1 MIDLLTRLDA
11 LRNHLRAERDA
22 MLDVEDPD
30 QRAEGIRRLD
40 EHLAAVDD
48 ACEALQVN

>member
-1 MIDLLTRLDA
+1 MDLLSRLDA

-22 MLDVEDPD
+22 MRDVEDD
-30 QRAEGIRRLD
+30 DARAEGIRRIDAHLD
-40 EHLAAVDD
+40 AVDD